1 MNTSAK
7 FKPSISRESLT
18 KSPSYVLAKW
28 KMKAKRNAKSRR
40 CTTRACSKP
49 RLDYHKA
56 KPNRF
61 AGRSGK
67 NCTVVELDD
76 DVSEVFSDSQSV
88 NTALRAFISAIPRK
102 AR

>member
-1 MNTSAK
+1 MKKTQRS
-7 FKPSISRESLT
+7 KPVKRDDD
-18 KSPSYVLAKW
+18 
-28 KMKAKRNAKSRR
+28 MKAEYD
-40 CTTRACSKP
+40 
-49 RLDYHKA
+49 LDYRKA